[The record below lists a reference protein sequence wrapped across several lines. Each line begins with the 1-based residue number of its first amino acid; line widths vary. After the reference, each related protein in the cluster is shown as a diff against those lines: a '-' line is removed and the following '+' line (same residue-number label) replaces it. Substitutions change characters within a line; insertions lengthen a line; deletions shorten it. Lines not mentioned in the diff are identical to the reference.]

1 MHLIVIPFL
10 VPEEVGGDRLL
21 IVQAHMNV
29 QAVRLG
35 VVAFGTYI
43 YFVYLHSLWNLIFP
57 VIVYDSLGMVNCY
70 G

>member
-1 MHLIVIPFL
+1 M
-10 VPEEVGGDRLL
+10 GGDRLL

-29 QAVRLG
+29 WAVRLG
-35 VVAFGTYI
+35 VVVFGTYI

-57 VIVYDSLGMVNCY
+57 VIVYDSLGIVNCY